1 MALPAGRQR
10 TLLRGGQ
17 GRPEVDAQARPEHA
31 GHEVAA
37 GGVRRP
43 AGEERPAPARR
54 SGRGLD
60 RDTWYEPTDQTKSYG
75 FRAGSYTGYGE
86 WREGLAEYAGLTVRD
101 YWGKPDTGQPFYE
114 LINFADNEGTIGPEA
129 AADLLADFR
138 QHEAGYKAAH
148 SGGGAMDQYD
158 IERYHHWML
167 AFELAA
173 QDGMVVVH

>member
-1 MALPAGRQR
+1 MGLDISAYSHMVKANINPKTEEA
-10 TLLRGGQ
+10 TEEAWERG
-17 GRPEVDAQARPEHA
+17 AQCTFWYD
-31 GHEVAA
+31 GFD
-37 GGVRRP
+37 
-43 AGEERPAPARR
+43 R

-60 RDTWYEPTDQTKSYG
+60 QDTWYEPTDQTKSYD
-75 FRAGSYTGYGE
+75 FRAGSYSGYGD
-86 WREGLAEYAGLTVRD
+86 WRKGLAEYAGLTVRD

-138 QHEAGYKAAH
+138 QHEAGYRAAH
-148 SGGGAMDQYD
+148 SGGGAMDQYN

-173 QDGMVVVH
+173 QDGMVVFH